1 MYKKCQKGIISI
13 KKQHYW
19 LYDICLDRK
28 EALASLATIKWLHQQ
43 QLEGKTNSSQE

>member
-13 KKQHYW
+13 KKQHYR

-28 EALASLATIKWLHQQ
+28 EALASLATIK
-43 QLEGKTNSSQE
+43 